1 MKQTRSQLQ
10 TLFQYLV
17 ALVKNPV
24 QQIRTLPTIDWKT
37 LIIFQFCL
45 SLTSVILS
53 NLLAPFAI
61 SILNVLV
68 SLAAAV
74 VATALVSLF
83 FYYFFQILYN
93 RTLDFIRV
101 FTLVLFAHIPF
112 AIFHLAAYFFPPAD
126 LIGIGLSAVLMIIG
140 LVENFEIPK
149 KVAIRLM
156 IGVYSIFLIYW
167 ITQLILSPYGNLI
180 TEPQDLDLLEKEIH
194 KSFEN

>member
-1 MKQTRSQLQ
+1 MNETSSQLQ
-10 TLFQYLV
+10 ILFQYLV

-24 QQIRTLPTIDWKT
+24 QQIRTLPTIEWKT

-74 VATALVSLF
+74 VATTLVSLF

-112 AIFHLAAYFFPPAD
+112 AIFHLAAHFFPPAD
-126 LIGIGLSAVLMIIG
+126 LIGIGLSAILMIIG

-149 KVAIRLM
+149 KVAIQLM

-167 ITQLILSPYGNLI
+167 ITQLILRPYGNLI
-180 TEPQDLDLLEKEIH
+180 TEPHDLDLLEKEVH
-194 KSFEN
+194 QRLEK

>member
-1 MKQTRSQLQ
+1 MQDTRNQLQ
-10 TLFQYLV
+10 TLFQYLI

-24 QQIRTLPTIDWKT
+24 QQIRTLPTIEWKT

-61 SILNVLV
+61 SILNVIV

-83 FYYFFQILYN
+83 FYYFFQVLYN
-93 RTLDFIRV
+93 RTLNFIRV

-112 AIFHLAAYFFPPAD
+112 AIFHLAAYFFPPSD
-126 LIGIGLSAVLMIIG
+126 LIGIALSAILMIIG

-156 IGVYSIFLIYW
+156 IGVYSLFLIYW
-167 ITQLILSPYGNLI
+167 ITQLILRPYGNLI

-194 KSFEN
+194 KSLE